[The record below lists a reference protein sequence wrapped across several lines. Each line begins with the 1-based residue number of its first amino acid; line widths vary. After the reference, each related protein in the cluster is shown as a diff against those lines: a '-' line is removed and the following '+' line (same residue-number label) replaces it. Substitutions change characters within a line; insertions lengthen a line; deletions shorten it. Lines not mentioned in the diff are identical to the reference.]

1 MTYYIASSSG
11 KMSPLSQSPTLND
24 SPSQSLFMTYIID
37 EIPDQWRKFGIH
49 LNIKFNQ
56 LKAIPIVEKS
66 PEMCFL
72 EVYSIWEREM
82 EKPFTWQTAVD
93 VLGILKHKRLQRN
106 VIQKLAG
113 QSPLKA

>member
-1 MTYYIASSSG
+1 
-11 KMSPLSQSPTLND
+11 MSPLSQSLGSPTLEN
-24 SPSQSLFMTYIID
+24 SPSQSLFMLYIIN
-37 EIPDQWRKFGIH
+37 EIPAEWRLFGVH

-56 LKAIPIVEKS
+56 LQAIPAVDKS
-66 PEMCFL
+66 HEICFL